1 MPTVTLVIV
10 TYNSSAVLPACAA
23 TLAQLEMP
31 GGYELI
37 IVDNASRDDS
47 VAVAHQQFPTAQII
61 TNRQNRGF
69 AAAVNQ
75 GVALGSGRI
84 VATLNPDTEVAPT
97 WLAAL
102 GAPLDRDPQIGIVGS
117 AISDPHD
124 GHLLHSGGQYDAVTF
139 RTMHRADVSQTSEAD
154 VDYVTGAG
162 MAMRRTDWERLGGF
176 DEGFFPAYFEDLDLC
191 LRVRASGLR
200 CLFVPQAQLHHH
212 ESTATGKQSGAF
224 YFYYHRNRWRMI
236 SKALATGQLAP
247 DFVQCEAQA
256 LCATNILDRMVA
268 LLVVRMGLPSAQRG
282 LPDAAMQA
290 AILQIGKRLS
300 LLVDDAYQDP
310 AHWPSDVQVL
320 LGVHPVTA
328 YQFSFDRQKINPA
341 ERNHALQPY
350 PPLNAQPLLTSQTPL
365 FQRLFSD
372 SWLAN
377 LRTRLLGPQFVAFID
392 AVLQRQDALWQH
404 QLALQT
410 NLILQ
415 GLMVDVLQVELIIR
429 QALLQHAIYYPS
441 EITNEN

>member
-10 TYNSSAVLPACAA
+10 TYNSSDVLPACAA
-23 TLAQLEMP
+23 SLAQLVVP

-47 VAVAHQQFPTAQII
+47 VAVAHRHFPTAHII
-61 TNRQNRGF
+61 TNDHNRGF
-69 AAAVNQ
+69 ASAVNQ
-75 GVALGSGRI
+75 GVVAGSGRI

-102 GAPLDRDPQIGIVGS
+102 VAPLDRDPQIGIVGS
-117 AISDPHD
+117 AITDPHD

-139 RTMHRADVSQTSEAD
+139 RTMHRAEVRQTSEAD

-162 MAMRRTDWERLGGF
+162 MAMRRSDWQRLGGF

-200 CLFVPQAQLHHH
+200 CVFVPQAQLHHH

-236 SKALATGQLAP
+236 RKALAAGQLAP

-268 LLVVRMGLPSAQRG
+268 LLVVRMGLPAAQTG
-282 LPDAAMQA
+282 LPDATTQT
-290 AILQIGKRLS
+290 AILQIGKRLAP
-300 LLVDDAYQDP
+300 LVGDAYQDP
-310 AHWPSDVQVL
+310 AHWPAEVQVL
-320 LGVHPVTA
+320 LGVHPVVA
-328 YQFSFDRQKINPA
+328 HQFSLDRQKITPA
-341 ERNHALQPY
+341 DSQPALQPY
-350 PPLNAQPLLTSQTPL
+350 PPLTSQTPL
-365 FQRLFSD
+365 FQRLFGSG
-372 SWLAN
+372 WLAN
-377 LRTRLLGPQFVAFID
+377 LRTRLLGPQFVAFVD
-392 AVLQRQDALWQH
+392 MLLQH

-410 NLILQ
+410 NMLRHS
-415 GLMVDVLQVELIIR
+415 LMVDVLQVELIIR

-441 EITNEN
+441 EIDNENR

>member
-10 TYNSSAVLPACAA
+10 TYNSSDVLPACAA
-23 TLAQLEMP
+23 SLAQLVVP

-47 VAVAHQQFPTAQII
+47 VAVAHQHFPTSHII
-61 TNRQNRGF
+61 TNDHNRGF
-69 AAAVNQ
+69 ASAVNQ
-75 GVALGSGRI
+75 GVVAGNGRI
-84 VATLNPDTEVAPT
+84 VATLNPDTEVAPS
-97 WLAAL
+97 WLDAL
-102 GAPLDRDPQIGIVGS
+102 VATLDRDPQIGIVGS
-117 AISDPHD
+117 AITDPHD

-139 RTMHRADVSQTSEAD
+139 RTMHRAEVRQTSEAD

-162 MAMRRTDWERLGGF
+162 MAMRRSDWQRLGGF

-200 CLFVPQAQLHHH
+200 CVFVPQAQLHHH

-236 SKALATGQLAP
+236 CKALAAGQLAP

-268 LLVVRMGLPSAQRG
+268 LLVARMGLPAAQTG
-282 LPDAAMQA
+282 LPDATTQT
-290 AILQIGKRLS
+290 AILQIGKRLAP
-300 LLVDDAYQDP
+300 LVDDAYQDP
-310 AHWPSDVQVL
+310 AHWPAEVQVL
-320 LGVHPVTA
+320 LGVHPVVA
-328 YQFSFDRQKINPA
+328 HQFSLDRQKITPA
-341 ERNHALQPY
+341 DSQPALQPY
-350 PPLNAQPLLTSQTPL
+350 PPLTSQSPL
-365 FQRLFSD
+365 FQRLFGSG
-372 SWLAN
+372 WLAN
-377 LRTRLLGPQFVAFID
+377 LRTRLLGPQFVAFVD
-392 AVLQRQDALWQH
+392 TLLQH

-410 NLILQ
+410 NMLRHS
-415 GLMVDVLQVELIIR
+415 LMVDVLQVELIIR

-441 EITNEN
+441 EIDNENR

>member
-10 TYNSSAVLPACAA
+10 TYNSSDVLPACAA
-23 TLAQLEMP
+23 SLAQLVVP

-47 VAVAHQQFPTAQII
+47 VAVAHQHFPTAHII
-61 TNRQNRGF
+61 TNDHNRGF
-69 AAAVNQ
+69 ASAVNQ
-75 GVALGSGRI
+75 GVVAGNGRI
-84 VATLNPDTEVAPT
+84 VATLNPDTEVAPS
-97 WLAAL
+97 WLDAL
-102 GAPLDRDPQIGIVGS
+102 VATLDRDPQIGIVGS
-117 AISDPHD
+117 AITDPHD

-139 RTMHRADVSQTSEAD
+139 RTTHRAEVSQTSEAD

-162 MAMRRTDWERLGGF
+162 MALRRSDWQRLGGF

-200 CLFVPQAQLHHH
+200 CVFVPQAQLHHH

-236 SKALATGQLAP
+236 RKALAAGQLAP

-268 LLVVRMGLPSAQRG
+268 LLVVRMGLPAAQIG
-282 LPDAAMQA
+282 LPDATTQT
-290 AILQIGKRLS
+290 AILQIGKRLAP
-300 LLVDDAYQDP
+300 LVDDAYQDP
-310 AHWPSDVQVL
+310 AHWPAEVQLL
-320 LGVHPVTA
+320 LGVHPVVA
-328 YQFSFDRQKINPA
+328 HQFSLDRQKITPA
-341 ERNHALQPY
+341 DSQPALQPY
-350 PPLNAQPLLTSQTPL
+350 PPLTSQSPL
-365 FQRLFSD
+365 FQRLFGSG
-372 SWLAN
+372 WLAN
-377 LRTRLLGPQFVAFID
+377 LRTRLLGPQFVVFVD
-392 AVLQRQDALWQH
+392 MLLQH

-410 NLILQ
+410 NMLRHS
-415 GLMVDVLQVELIIR
+415 LMVDVLQVELIIR

-441 EITNEN
+441 EIDNENR

>member
-10 TYNSSAVLPACAA
+10 TYNSSDVLPACAA
-23 TLAQLEMP
+23 SFAQLVVP

-47 VAVAHQQFPTAQII
+47 VAVARQHFPQAQII
-61 TNRQNRGF
+61 PNSHNRGF

-75 GVALGSGRI
+75 GVAMGCGRI

-102 GAPLDRDPQIGIVGS
+102 VAPLDRDPYIGIVGS
-117 AISDPHD
+117 AITDPHD

-139 RTMHRADVSQTSEAD
+139 RTMHRAEVSQTSEAD

-162 MAMRRTDWERLGGF
+162 MAMRRSDWQRFGGF

-191 LRVRASGLR
+191 LRVRASGMR
-200 CLFVPQAQLHHH
+200 CVFVPQAQLHHH

-236 SKALATGQLAP
+236 RKAWAAGQLAP

-268 LLVVRMGLPSAQRG
+268 LLVARMGLPTAQVG
-282 LPDAAMQA
+282 LPDAQTQA
-290 AILQIGKRLS
+290 AILQIGKRLA
-300 LLVDDAYQDP
+300 LLIGDAYQDP
-310 AHWPSDVQVL
+310 AHWPAEVQVL
-320 LGVHPVTA
+320 LGVHPVVA
-328 YQFSFDRQKINPA
+328 HQFSLDRQKITPA
-341 ERNHALQPY
+341 DSHPALQPY
-350 PPLNAQPLLTSQTPL
+350 PPLTSQSPL
-365 FQRLFSD
+365 FQRLFGSG
-372 SWLAN
+372 WVAN
-377 LRTRLLGPQFVAFID
+377 LRTRLLGPQFVAFVD
-392 AVLQRQDALWQH
+392 TLLQH

-410 NLILQ
+410 NVIRQ

-441 EITNEN
+441 EMTNENR

>member
-10 TYNSSAVLPACAA
+10 TYNSSDVLPACAA
-23 TLAQLEMP
+23 SLAQLVVP

-47 VAVAHQQFPTAQII
+47 VAVARQYFPQAQII
-61 TNRQNRGF
+61 SNSYNCGF

-75 GVALGSGRI
+75 GVVAGSGRI
-84 VATLNPDTEVAPT
+84 VATLNPDTEVAST

-102 GAPLDRDPQIGIVGS
+102 VATLDRDAQIGIVGS
-117 AISDPHD
+117 AITDPHD

-139 RTMHRADVSQTSEAD
+139 RTMHRAEVNQTSEAD

-162 MAMRRTDWERLGGF
+162 MAMRRSDWKRLGGF

-200 CLFVPQAQLHHH
+200 CVFVPQAQLHHH

-236 SKALATGQLAP
+236 SKALAAGQLAP

-268 LLVVRMGLPSAQRG
+268 LLVARMGLPAAQIG
-282 LPDAAMQA
+282 LPDAQTQA
-290 AILQIGKRLS
+290 AILQIGKRLAP
-300 LLVDDAYQDP
+300 LVGDAYQDP
-310 AHWPSDVQVL
+310 AHWPAEVQVL
-320 LGVHPVTA
+320 LGVHPVVA
-328 YQFSFDRQKINPA
+328 HQFSLDRQKIMPA
-341 ERNHALQPY
+341 DSQPALQPY
-350 PPLNAQPLLTSQTPL
+350 PPLTSQSPL
-365 FQRLFSD
+365 FQRLFGNG
-372 SWLAN
+372 WIAN
-377 LRTRLLGPQFVAFID
+377 LRTRLLGPQFVVFVD
-392 AVLQRQDALWQH
+392 TLLQH

-410 NLILQ
+410 NVIRLGVL
-415 GLMVDVLQVELIIR
+415 VDVLQVELIIR

-441 EITNEN
+441 EIDNENR

>member
-1 MPTVTLVIV
+1 MPDVTLVIV
-10 TYNSSAVLPACAA
+10 TYNSSDVLPACAA
-23 TLAQLEMP
+23 TLAQLEVP

-37 IVDNASRDDS
+37 IVDNASHDES
-47 VAVAHQQFPTAQII
+47 LAVARQHFPRAHII
-61 TNRQNRGF
+61 ANSHNRGF

-75 GVALGSGRI
+75 GVMAGSGRM

-102 GAPLDRDPQIGIVGS
+102 VAPLDRDPQIGIVGS
-117 AISDPHD
+117 AITDPHD

-139 RTMHRADVSQTSEAD
+139 RTMHRAEVNQTSEAD

-162 MAMRRTDWERLGGF
+162 MAMRRSDWQRLGGF

-200 CLFVPQAQLHHH
+200 CVFVPQAQLHHH

-236 SKALATGQLAP
+236 GKALVAGQLAP
-247 DFVQCEAQA
+247 DFVHCEAQA

-268 LLVVRMGLPSAQRG
+268 LLVARMGLPTAQIG
-282 LPDAAMQA
+282 LPDAATQA
-290 AILQIGKRLS
+290 AILQIGKRLAP
-300 LLVDDAYQDP
+300 LVGDAYQDP
-310 AHWPSDVQVL
+310 AHWPAEVQVL
-320 LGVHPVTA
+320 LGVHPVMA
-328 YQFSFDRQKINPA
+328 HQFSLDRQKITPA
-341 ERNHALQPY
+341 DSHPALQPY
-350 PPLNAQPLLTSQTPL
+350 PPLTSQSPL
-365 FQRLFSD
+365 FHRLFGSG
-372 SWLAN
+372 WLAN
-377 LRTRLLGPQFVAFID
+377 LRTRLLGPQFVAFVD
-392 AVLQRQDALWQH
+392 MLLQH

-410 NLILQ
+410 NVMRQ

-441 EITNEN
+441 EITNENR

>member
-10 TYNSSAVLPACAA
+10 TYNSSDVLPACAA
-23 TLAQLEMP
+23 SLAQLVVA

-47 VAVAHQQFPTAQII
+47 VAVARQHFPQAHII
-61 TNRQNRGF
+61 TNDHNRGF
-69 AAAVNQ
+69 ASAVNQ
-75 GVALGSGRI
+75 GVVAGSGRI

-102 GAPLDRDPQIGIVGS
+102 VATLDRDPQIGFVGS
-117 AISDPHD
+117 AITDPHD

-139 RTMHRADVSQTSEAD
+139 RTMHRAEVSHTSEAD

-162 MAMRRTDWERLGGF
+162 MAMRRSDWQRLGGF

-200 CLFVPQAQLHHH
+200 CVFVPQAQLHHH

-236 SKALATGQLAP
+236 RKALAAGQLAP

-268 LLVVRMGLPSAQRG
+268 LLVARMGLPAAQTG
-282 LPDAAMQA
+282 LPDATTQT
-290 AILQIGKRLS
+290 AILQIGKRLAP
-300 LLVDDAYQDP
+300 LVGDAYQDP
-310 AHWPSDVQVL
+310 AHWPAEVQVL
-320 LGVHPVTA
+320 LGVHPVVA
-328 YQFSFDRQKINPA
+328 HQFSFDRQKINPA
-341 ERNHALQPY
+341 DSQPALQPY
-350 PPLNAQPLLTSQTPL
+350 PPLSAQTPL
-365 FQRLFSD
+365 FQRLFGSG
-372 SWLAN
+372 WLAN
-377 LRTRLLGPQFVAFID
+377 LRTRLLGPQFVAFVD
-392 AVLQRQDALWQH
+392 TLLQH

-410 NLILQ
+410 NMLRHS
-415 GLMVDVLQVELIIR
+415 LMVDVLQVELIIR

-441 EITNEN
+441 EIDNENR

>member
-10 TYNSSAVLPACAA
+10 TYNSSDVLPACAA
-23 TLAQLEMP
+23 SLAQLVVA

-47 VAVAHQQFPTAQII
+47 VAVARQHFATAHII
-61 TNRQNRGF
+61 TNDHNRGF
-69 AAAVNQ
+69 ASAVNQ
-75 GVALGSGRI
+75 GVVAGSGRI

-102 GAPLDRDPQIGIVGS
+102 VATLDRDAQIGIVGS
-117 AISDPHD
+117 AITDPHD

-139 RTMHRADVSQTSEAD
+139 RTMHRAEVSHTSAAD

-162 MAMRRTDWERLGGF
+162 MAMRRSDWQRLGGF

-200 CLFVPQAQLHHH
+200 CVFVPQAQLHHH

-236 SKALATGQLAP
+236 RKALAAGQLAP

-268 LLVVRMGLPSAQRG
+268 LLVARMGLPAAQTG
-282 LPDAAMQA
+282 LPDAATQA
-290 AILQIGKRLS
+290 AILQIGKRLAP
-300 LLVDDAYQDP
+300 LVGDAYQDP
-310 AHWPSDVQVL
+310 AHWPTEVQVL
-320 LGVHPVTA
+320 LGVHPVVA
-328 YQFSFDRQKINPA
+328 HQFSFERQKINPA
-341 ERNHALQPY
+341 DSQPVLQPY
-350 PPLNAQPLLTSQTPL
+350 PPLSAQTPL
-365 FQRLFSD
+365 FQRLFGSG
-372 SWLAN
+372 WIAN
-377 LRTRLLGPQFVAFID
+377 LRTRLLGPQFVVFVD
-392 AVLQRQDALWQH
+392 MLLQH

-410 NLILQ
+410 NMLRH

-441 EITNEN
+441 EIDNENR